1 MIRIHRQLL
10 TTLLFSLIFVA
21 GAAAQTKVA
30 TIDLRRVF
38 DDYYKTKA
46 ADAKLKD
53 EAGSLDK
60 DRKVLTDQYQK
71 LTEEYK
77 KALDAANSMAV
88 SVDERD
94 KNKKSA
100 EAKLLE
106 IRELEQNITQFDRTA
121 RGNLEEKQ
129 RQLRDRILEEIRA
142 VVNQR
147 AKSSGYALVID
158 SAAESVNRTP
168 MVMFNN
174 GENDITDGVLA
185 VLNAAAPPSST
196 TTKPAEPAGTKK

>member
-1 MIRIHRQLL
+1 MIRISRQFVL
-10 TTLLFSLIFVA
+10 TTLFTVILAAS
-21 GAAAQTKVA
+21 AAAQNKIG

-38 DDYYKTKA
+38 DEYYKTKA
-46 ADAKLKD
+46 ADSKLKE
-53 EAGSLDK
+53 EAAGLDK
-60 DRKVLTDQYQK
+60 DRKVLMDQYQK

-77 KALDAANSMAV
+77 KALDSANSMAV
-88 SVDERD
+88 SADERE

-106 IRELEQNITQFDRTA
+106 IRELEQNVNQFDRTA

-147 AKSSGYALVID
+147 AKSSGLNLVVD

-168 MVMFNN
+168 VVLYNT
-174 GENDITDGVLA
+174 GENDITDA
-185 VLNAAAPPSST
+185 VLSTLNASAPPTSGS
-196 TTKPAEPAGTKK
+196 KPAEPAPSK

>member
-1 MIRIHRQLL
+1 MIRTYRQFVL
-10 TTLLFSLIFVA
+10 TTLFTVLLAA
-21 GAAAQTKVA
+21 GAAAQTKIG

-46 ADAKLKD
+46 ADAKLKE
-53 EAGSLDK
+53 EAGGLDK
-60 DRKVLTDQYQK
+60 DKKVLVDQYQK

-77 KALDAANSMAV
+77 KALDSANSMAV
-88 SVDERD
+88 SADERD

-147 AKSSGYALVID
+147 AKSGGFNLVID

-168 MVMFNN
+168 AVLYNS
-174 GENDITDGVLA
+174 GENDITDGILA
-185 VLNAAAPPSST
+185 TLNASAPPSSST
-196 TTKPAEPAGTKK
+196 NKPAEPVGTKK

>member
-1 MIRIHRQLL
+1 MKIRLVS
-10 TTLLFSLIFVA
+10 TFVLA
-21 GAAAQTKVA
+21 GALFATSALAQPKIA

-53 EAGSLDK
+53 EASALDK
-60 DRKVLTDQYQK
+60 DRKVLTEQYQK

-88 SVDERD
+88 SADERD

-106 IRELEQNITQFDRTA
+106 IRELEQNINQFDRTA

-129 RQLRDRILEEIRA
+129 RQLRERILEEIRA

-147 AKSSGYALVID
+147 AKSSGFSLVID

-168 MVMFNN
+168 VVLYNT
-174 GENDITDGVLA
+174 GENDITDA
-185 VLNAAAPPSST
+185 VLNTLNASAPPSTSA
-196 TTKPAEPAGTKK
+196 PAAPAPAKK

>member
-1 MIRIHRQLL
+1 MIRIHRRFILSALFTILL
-10 TTLLFSLIFVA
+10 AVS
-21 GAAAQTKVA
+21 AAAQTKIG

-46 ADAKLKD
+46 ADAKLKE
-53 EAGSLDK
+53 EAGGLDK
-60 DRKVLTDQYQK
+60 DRKVLMDQYQK

-77 KALDAANSMAV
+77 KALDSANSMAV
-88 SVDERD
+88 SADERE

-106 IRELEQNITQFDRTA
+106 IRELEQNVTQFDRTA

-147 AKSSGYALVID
+147 AKSSGLNLVID

-168 MVMFNN
+168 AVLYNS
-174 GENDITDGVLA
+174 GENDITDAVLA
-185 VLNAAAPPSST
+185 TLNASAPPTST
-196 TTKPAEPAGTKK
+196 TTKPAEPAPKK

>member
-1 MIRIHRQLL
+1 MFRTYRQLVL
-10 TTLLFSLIFVA
+10 STLFTVLLAA
-21 GAAAQTKVA
+21 GAAAQTKIG

-38 DDYYKTKA
+38 DDYFKTKA
-46 ADAKLKD
+46 ADAKLKE
-53 EAGSLDK
+53 EAGGLDK
-60 DRKVLTDQYQK
+60 DRKVLMDQYQK

-88 SVDERD
+88 SADERD

-142 VVNQR
+142 VVSQR
-147 AKSSGYALVID
+147 AKSGGYNLVID
-158 SAAESVNRTP
+158 SAAESANRTP
-168 MVMFNN
+168 VVLYNT

-185 VLNAAAPPSST
+185 TLNASAPPSSSANQ
-196 TTKPAEPAGTKK
+196 PAEPAATKK